1 MRALLLLAT
10 TLFVTAC
17 SQPTLEESEFMHRL
31 SALCG
36 KAFEGRIVSDDL
48 QDDPWRAQRI
58 VMHVR
63 SCTKDEIRIPLHVGD
78 DRSRV
83 WVIHREGDRLALH
96 HSHTA
101 LHRRGGGGLGCHI
114 ALGR

>member
-63 SCTKDEIRIPLHVGD
+63 SCTKDEIRIPLHVGAD
-78 DRSRV
+78 
-83 WVIHREGDRLALH
+83 
-96 HSHTA
+96 
-101 LHRRGGGGLGCHI
+101 
-114 ALGR
+114 